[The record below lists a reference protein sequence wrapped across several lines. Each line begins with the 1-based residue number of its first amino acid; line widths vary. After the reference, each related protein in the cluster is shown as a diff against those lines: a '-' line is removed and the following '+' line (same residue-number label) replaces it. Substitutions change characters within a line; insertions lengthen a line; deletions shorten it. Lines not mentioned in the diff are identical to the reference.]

1 MSGVAQHYERSG
13 LVEQLVARLAEH
25 GIAAPT
31 RADFSVLD
39 QMHMRGET
47 GTEDVIAATGMAAGM
62 AVADLGSGLGGSA
75 RIFADVVGARVT
87 AVDLT
92 PSFCAAAEA
101 INAMVGLSDRI
112 AVVEGDAT
120 ATGLP
125 AETFDIVTTLHA
137 CMNIPDKAGVYRE
150 AFRLL
155 KPGGRFCFY
164 DIVLGPGGAPRYP
177 TPWAERPALSHLIPP
192 TEMQALCEAAGFS
205 TVDLRDYTAEAK
217 AGSVKRREEA
227 RRRAETGEPAP
238 LQAGDII
245 MGETAGEKMRNMAHN
260 FDGDHVGVALGV
272 FEKPENPL

>member
-1 MSGVAQHYERSG
+1 MSGVAEHYERSD

-25 GIAAPT
+25 GITEPT

-47 GTEDVIAATGMAAGM
+47 GTEDVVTATGMVAGM
-62 AVADLGSGLGGSA
+62 EVADLGSGLGGSA
-75 RIFADVVGARVT
+75 RIFADTVGARVT

-92 PSFCAAAEA
+92 ASFCAAAEA

-112 AVVEGDAT
+112 TVVQGDAT
-120 ATGLP
+120 ATGL
-125 AETFDIVTTLHA
+125 AAGGFDVVTTLHA

-164 DIVLGPGGAPRYP
+164 DIVRGSGGDPRYP
-177 TPWAERPALSHLIPP
+177 TPWAERPEISHLIPS
-192 TEMQALCEAAGFS
+192 TEMQALCEAAGFR
-205 TVDLRDYTAEAK
+205 TLELRDYTAEAK
-217 AGSVKRREEA
+217 AGSIKRREEA
-227 RRRAETGEPAP
+227 RLRAETGEPAP
-238 LQAGDII
+238 LQAGDIV
-245 MGETAGEKMRNMAHN
+245 MGASAGEKMRNMARN

-272 FEKPENPL
+272 FEKP

>member
-1 MSGVAQHYERSG
+1 MSGVAEHYGRSG

-25 GIAAPT
+25 GITKPT

-47 GTEDVIAATGMAAGM
+47 GTEDVIAASGMAAGM
-62 AVADLGSGLGGSA
+62 VVADLGSGLGGSA
-75 RIFADVVGARVT
+75 RIFADRVGVKVT

-101 INAMVGLSDRI
+101 INAMVGLADRI
-112 AVVEGDAT
+112 TVLEGDAT

-125 AETFDIVTTLHA
+125 EAAFDVVTTLHA

-164 DIVLGPGGAPRYP
+164 DIVLGPGGKPRYP
-177 TPWAERPALSHLIPP
+177 TPWAERPAISHLIPAQ
-192 TEMQALCEAAGFS
+192 EMQSLCEAAGFR
-205 TVDLRDYTAEAK
+205 TVELRDYTEEAK
-217 AGSVKRREEA
+217 AGSAKRREET

-238 LQAGDII
+238 LQAGDIL
-245 MGETAGEKMRNMAHN
+245 MGATSGEKMRNMAHN
-260 FDGDHVGVALGV
+260 FDGGHVGVALGV
-272 FEKPENPL
+272 FEKP

>member
-1 MSGVAQHYERSG
+1 MSGVAEHYERSG
-13 LVEQLVARLAEH
+13 LVEQLVARFAEH
-25 GIAAPT
+25 GITEPG
-31 RADFSVLD
+31 RADFSALD

-62 AVADLGSGLGGSA
+62 QVADLGSGLGGSA
-75 RIFADVVGARVT
+75 RIFADTVGARVT

-101 INAMVGLSDRI
+101 INGMVGLSDRI
-112 AVVEGDAT
+112 TVVEGDAT
-120 ATGLP
+120 ATGLGDGV
-125 AETFDIVTTLHA
+125 FDVVTTLHA

-164 DIVLGPGGAPRYP
+164 DIALGPGREPRYP
-177 TPWAERPALSHLIPP
+177 TPWAERPALSHLIAPR
-192 TEMQALCEAAGFS
+192 EMQALCEAAGFR
-205 TVDLRDYTAEAK
+205 TVDVRDYTEEAK

-238 LQAGDII
+238 LQAGDIL
-245 MGETAGEKMRNMAHN
+245 MGATAGEKMRNMAHN
-260 FDGDHVGVALGV
+260 FDGDHVAVVLGL
-272 FEKPENPL
+272 FEKPPIA